1 MDKVSV
7 SALSIS
13 EVVSRLRGEMHSS
26 VLLSMARRE
35 ANQLICYEVC
45 LSRSLIQAALPHSPP
60 GALAWNEI
68 KHEFLE
74 EAEATRQRRAELA
87 QLHALRQRQ
96 AEVADRELLLEQK
109 KQGLVREMQEER
121 QRLAMLDTIKRERE
135 QQEEA
140 LRARRRVK
148 EEMALRELQARVKR
162 PVCVHIYMCVCVC
175 VCVHVC
181 MCVCVCMCMPQ
192 ALVAPLDSCVV
203 ARHESSSRHHSSQS
217 TNM

>member
-1 MDKVSV
+1 MAVDKVSV
-7 SALSIS
+7 SALSIT

-35 ANQLICYEVC
+35 GNQLTCHEVC
-45 LSRSLIQAALPHSPP
+45 LSRSLIQPALPHSPP
-60 GALAWNEI
+60 GASAWNEI

-74 EAEATRQRRAELA
+74 EAEATRQRRAELS

-148 EEMALRELQARVKR
+148 EEMALRELQAREKKPLCVCIYTCVR
-162 PVCVHIYMCVCVC
+162 VCVSECVCVC
-175 VCVHVC
+175 VCMYVC
-181 MCVCVCMCMPQ
+181 IHTYM
-192 ALVAPLDSCVV
+192 
-203 ARHESSSRHHSSQS
+203 
-217 TNM
+217 